1 MIMRHLV
8 EEQLEEYLGG
18 ELSAGEEQAFQEH
31 LQQCRACTESLAE
44 ARRSHS
50 YMAWLV
56 PEEAPPVP
64 GPGFHFRVQK
74 AIEQKMESSWLADLT
89 RSLRPRL
96 AYPLVLL
103 MLLSAAWT
111 LSVKVDPDDDLVFVF
126 PTRFSTT
133 ISSEAELLDSRDLV
147 MATLVDITDEE

>member
-1 MIMRHLV
+1 MRHLV

-31 LQQCRACTESLAE
+31 LEQCRACTESLAE

-64 GPGFHFRVQK
+64 GPGFHFRVQL
-74 AIEQKMESSWLADLT
+74 AIEQEMESSWLAGLT

-96 AYPLVLL
+96 AYPLVFL

-111 LSVKVDPDDDLVFVF
+111 LTMDVVDTEEEILAAF
-126 PTRFSTT
+126 PSQFSTT
-133 ISSEAELLDSRDLV
+133 ISSEAERMDSRDLV
-147 MATLVDITDEE
+147 MATLVDLTDEE

>member
-18 ELSAGEEQAFQEH
+18 ELSSEEERIFEEH
-31 LQQCRACTESLAE
+31 MQQCGACARSMAE
-44 ARRSHS
+44 ARSSHS

-64 GPGFHFRVQK
+64 GPGFHFRVER
-74 AIEQKMESSWLADLT
+74 AIEQKMESSWLAELT

-103 MLLSAAWT
+103 MLLSVAWT
-111 LSVKVDPDDDLVFVF
+111 LSVKVDPDDDLVFAF
-126 PTRFSTT
+126 PAQFSTT
-133 ISSEAELLDSRDLV
+133 ISSEAERLDSRDLV
-147 MATLVDITDEE
+147 MATLVDLTDEE

>member
-1 MIMRHLV
+1 MMRHLV

-18 ELSAGEEQAFQEH
+18 ELSSGEEQAFEEH
-31 LQQCRACTESLAE
+31 LQHCLACRESLAE
-44 ARRSHS
+44 ARSSHS

-56 PEEAPPVP
+56 PEEAPPAP
-64 GPGFHFRVQK
+64 GPGFHFRVQS
-74 AIEQKMESSWLADLT
+74 ATERKMESSWLAELT

-111 LSVKVDPDDDLVFVF
+111 LTLDVADAEEDILAAF
-126 PTRFSTT
+126 PARFSTT
-133 ISSEAELLDSRDLV
+133 ISSEAERLDSRDLV
-147 MATLVDITDEE
+147 MATLVDLTDEE

>member
-1 MIMRHLV
+1 MRHLV

-18 ELSAGEEQAFQEH
+18 ELSSEEEQDFEEH
-31 LQQCRACTESLAE
+31 LQQCHACARSMAE
-44 ARRSHS
+44 ARSSHS

-64 GPGFHFRVQK
+64 GPGFHFRVER
-74 AIEQKMESSWLADLT
+74 AIERKLESSWLAQLT

-96 AYPLVLL
+96 AYPMVLL

-111 LSVKVDPDDDLVFVF
+111 LTMDVDTEEEILAAF
-126 PTRFSTT
+126 PAQFSTT
-133 ISSEAELLDSRDLV
+133 ISSEAERLDSRDLV
-147 MATLVDITDEE
+147 MATLVDLTDEE